1 MSRKYLVTTL
11 MLIIV
16 TLISFYASQAQ
27 PLSVRVRMAQIQQLS
42 PAQLDFE
49 NFQSTVLLF
58 TIDITYPGTHRVK
71 LVNNQIEAILRNGT
85 PVKML
90 EGNGFNSDPFDVTNR
105 RTINNF
111 NLGKSGEIKIQDFN
125 MTSEAREKIIK
136 PALATGKFPAG
147 IYRFII
153 NAIDADSLN
162 TVPITTDV
170 ELRLESPSQIELRSP
185 REGEITNEFP
195 VFEWTYDGQE
205 VELTINEKLPDMSRE
220 EAIGRFPFVFQKI
233 FFGTNS
239 FQYQPGGTRPLQK
252 GKTYVW
258 RVAGKIKGAGGD
270 QNIESPLGLFKV
282 EDDIDIIK
290 RSELLDRLERTLGSK
305 WQNVFDK
312 INEKELNPTEIFYLN
327 NKQLSN
333 AELEDVLNFL
343 EQNSS
348 SVEKVTLD

>member
-1 MSRKYLVTTL
+1 

-27 PLSVRVRMAQIQQLS
+27 LSVRVRMAQIQQLS

-49 NFQSTVLLF
+49 NFESTVLLF
-58 TIDITYPGTHRVK
+58 TIDITYPGTHLVK
-71 LVNNQIEAILRNGT
+71 LVNNQIEAVLRNGAT
-85 PVKML
+85 VKML
-90 EGNGFNSDPFDVTNR
+90 EGNGFNTDPFNVTDR
-105 RTINNF
+105 RSINNF
-111 NLGKSGEIKIQDFN
+111 KLGKSGEIKIQDFN
-125 MTSEAREKIIK
+125 ITNEAREKIIK

-153 NAIDADSLN
+153 NAVDADSQN
-162 TVPITTDV
+162 AVPIETEV
-170 ELRLESPSQIELRSP
+170 NLQLESPSQIELRSP

-195 VFEWTYDGQE
+195 IFEWTYDGQE

-220 EAIGRFPFVFQKI
+220 EAIGRFPFVFKDKQTGI
-233 FFGTNS
+233 NS
-239 FQYQPGGTRPLQK
+239 FQYPPVGVRHLQK

-258 RVAGKIKGAGGD
+258 RVVGKIKAAGGD

-282 EDDIDIIK
+282 EDDINIIK

-305 WQNVFDK
+305 WQKVFDK
-312 INEKELNPTEIFYLN
+312 IKEKELNPTEAFYLN

-333 AELEDVLNFL
+333 AELEDILNFL

>member
-1 MSRKYLVTTL
+1 MSKKYLVTTI

-27 PLSVRVRMAQIQQLS
+27 PLNVRVRMAQIQQLS

-71 LVNNQIEAILRNGT
+71 LVNNQIEAVLRNRAT
-85 PVKML
+85 VKML
-90 EGNGFNSDPFDVTNR
+90 EGNGFNSDAFDVTNQR
-105 RTINNF
+105 SINNF
-111 NLGKSGEIKIQDFN
+111 KLGKSGEIKIHDFDI
-125 MTSEAREKIIK
+125 TSEARDKIIK

-153 NAIDADSLN
+153 NAVDADSTN

-170 ELRLESPSQIELRSP
+170 ELRLESPSQIELRFP
-185 REGEITNEFP
+185 REGETTNEFP

-205 VELTINEKLPDMSRE
+205 VELTINEKSPTMSRE
-220 EAIGRFPFVFQKI
+220 EAISRFPFVFQDKMT
-233 FFGTNS
+233 GVNS
-239 FQYQPGGTRPLQK
+239 FQYPPSGERHLQK

-258 RVAGKIKGAGGD
+258 RVFGKIKAAGGD

-290 RSELLDRLERTLGSK
+290 RSELLDRLERTLGTK
-305 WQNVFDK
+305 WQKVFDK
-312 INEKELNPTEIFYLN
+312 IKEKELNPTEIFYLN